1 MSRTN
6 QSGNQET
13 KQTMSD
19 ENVKQLNF
27 LMNLL

>member
-1 MSRTN
+1 MASTN
-6 QSGNQET
+6 QSGNQKT